1 MSRRETAPGVGA
13 RGGDGNGRDGGDR
26 SLSHSNT
33 EEDKLQGYLL
43 GSVWITPGCW
53 LADSRAW
60 AVSLDA
66 MLRAYLGGADV
77 VLLVNPQTLTVY
89 AAPVRRILQQ
99 GRVSDGETGRVVSL
113 RVSAWMNRVFDLRW
127 VEVVNG

>member
-1 MSRRETAPGVGA
+1 MPNNNDAAQRWQTRSGA
-13 RGGDGNGRDGGDR
+13 QQSNGQQQPQFTTEDG
-26 SLSHSNT
+26 
-33 EEDKLQGYLL
+33 KAQGYFL

-77 VLLVNPQTLTVY
+77 VLLVNPQNLTVY
-89 AAPVRRILQQ
+89 ASPVRRILQQ
-99 GRVSDGETGRVVSL
+99 GRFSEDGHEVSL
-113 RVSAWMNRVFDLRW
+113 RCSAWMNRVFDLRW

>member
-1 MSRRETAPGVGA
+1 MRIDEIAPGVGA
-13 RGGDGNGRDGGDR
+13 HGGDGDGRDGGDR
-26 SLSHSNT
+26 SLPHSSM
-33 EEDKLQGYLL
+33 EQGALQDGYLL
-43 GSVWITPGCW
+43 GHVWITPGCW

-77 VLLVNPQTLTVY
+77 VLLVNPQNLTVY
-89 AAPVRRILQQ
+89 ASPVRRILQQ
-99 GRVSDGETGRVVSL
+99 GRFSEDGHEVSL
-113 RVSAWMNRVFDLRW
+113 RCSAWMNRVFDLRW